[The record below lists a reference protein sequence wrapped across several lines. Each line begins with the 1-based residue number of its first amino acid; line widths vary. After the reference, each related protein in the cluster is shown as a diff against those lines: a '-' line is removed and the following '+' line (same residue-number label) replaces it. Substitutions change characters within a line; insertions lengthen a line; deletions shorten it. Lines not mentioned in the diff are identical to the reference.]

1 MEMRRPPR
9 VRMIEPRIGA
19 GLDRE
24 ITIFTLLIGHAASRA
39 DEIRIQRRIMLVDGM
54 MITAGGVR
62 LPNLDE
68 RIWHWPSPF
77 LQHASDDNDPLA
89 HRFFVRTGGPR
100 EIVFSGLQFDVA
112 KKRPGNLR
120 QRLLDRHELLQRP
133 ALHRRTVRFEN
144 VRRMGF
150 PIARLVFQDFHNAIT
165 SELIWIRF
173 PSLYRFVWR

>member
-1 MEMRRPPR
+1 MRRPPR

-112 KKRPGNLR
+112 KKRPG
-120 QRLLDRHELLQRP
+120 
-133 ALHRRTVRFEN
+133 F
-144 VRRMGF
+144 
-150 PIARLVFQDFHNAIT
+150 
-165 SELIWIRF
+165 
-173 PSLYRFVWR
+173 